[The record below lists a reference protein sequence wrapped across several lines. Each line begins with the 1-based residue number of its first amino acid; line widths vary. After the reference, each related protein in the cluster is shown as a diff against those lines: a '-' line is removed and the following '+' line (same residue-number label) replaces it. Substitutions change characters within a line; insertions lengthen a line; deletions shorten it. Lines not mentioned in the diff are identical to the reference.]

1 MTPGLMICCP
11 VLCKVAIWKGV
22 SPGFSQILLKSMN
35 NSGFVIFPSCWM
47 SMVVKSILI
56 SCSENLLD
64 SFNDA

>member
-1 MTPGLMICCP
+1 MPPGFISCCP
-11 VLCKVAIWKGV
+11 VLCKAAIWKGV

-35 NSGFVIFPSCWM
+35 SSGFVIFPSCWM
-47 SMVVKSILI
+47 SIVLNSILI